1 MRRTLMVAVIV
12 SSIIAPSLSAWATGP
27 PTIITFPAGDTDLGN
42 VNEGPA
48 GAVCPFPAHVVL
60 HALGPGHLIVFD
72 GQGVGFAGM
81 TLGALKVDVT
91 NMNTGATVTV
101 NISGPG
107 GLNGDGLPVLGR
119 GPWVLFEPIDQGG
132 IRFFHGVTS
141 FVPASYGVHAIPI
154 AGREEDLCDRVG

>member
-1 MRRTLMVAVIV
+1 
-12 SSIIAPSLSAWATGP
+12 
-27 PTIITFPAGDTDLGN
+27 
-42 VNEGPA
+42 
-48 GAVCPFPAHVVL
+48 
-60 HALGPGHLIVFD
+60 
-72 GQGVGFAGM
+72 
-81 TLGALKVDVT
+81 
-91 NMNTGATVTV
+91 MNDGATVTV

-132 IRFFHGVTS
+132 IRFFHGITS